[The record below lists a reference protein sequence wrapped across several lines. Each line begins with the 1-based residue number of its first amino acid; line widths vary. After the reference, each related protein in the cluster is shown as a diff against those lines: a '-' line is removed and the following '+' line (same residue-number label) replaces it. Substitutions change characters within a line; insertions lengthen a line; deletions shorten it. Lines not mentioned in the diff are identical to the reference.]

1 MSIVRCNMLLIED
14 DPSAVELVRSA
25 MVDFCQELDL
35 TVVGGGDAVLA
46 WLNDSVAK
54 KERMPHL
61 ILLDMKL
68 PKLDGLAVLRKLRL
82 HPATRD
88 VPIVAFSAEYTQADV
103 LMSYQVG
110 ANTFV
115 AKPVDLEQFAG
126 FFREQLA
133 YWMQPRQR
141 ELAFAAGQGATGRP

>member
-1 MSIVRCNMLLIED
+1 MRVKLLRYNVLLIED
-14 DPSAVELVRSA
+14 DPATVELVRSA
-25 MVDFCQELDL
+25 TLDYCPELDL

-88 VPIVAFSAEYTQADV
+88 VPIVAFSAEHTQADI

-110 ANTFV
+110 ANSFV
-115 AKPVDLEQFAG
+115 AKPADQQEFTASL
-126 FFREQLA
+126 RDQLA
-133 YWMQPRQR
+133 HWLQPRQR
-141 ELAFAAGQGATGRP
+141 ELGLASK

>member
-1 MSIVRCNMLLIED
+1 MRVKLLRYNVLLIED
-14 DPSAVELVRSA
+14 DPATVELVRSA
-25 MVDFCQELDL
+25 TLDYCPELDL

-88 VPIVAFSAEYTQADV
+88 VPIVAFSAEHTQADI

-110 ANTFV
+110 ANSFV
-115 AKPVDLEQFAG
+115 AKPADQQEFTASL
-126 FFREQLA
+126 RDQLA
-133 YWMQPRQR
+133 HWLQSRQC
-141 ELAFAAGQGATGRP
+141 ELAFDPKQY

>member
-1 MSIVRCNMLLIED
+1 MVNIVRYNVLLIED

-25 MVDFCQELDL
+25 TVDYCQELEL

-54 KERMPHL
+54 KEQMPHL
-61 ILLDMKL
+61 ILLNLKL

-88 VPIVAFSAEYTQADV
+88 VPIVAFSEEHTRADI

-110 ANTFV
+110 ANSFV
-115 AKPVDLEQFAG
+115 AKPADQQEFTASL
-126 FFREQLA
+126 RDQLA
-133 YWMQPRQR
+133 HWLQPRQR
-141 ELAFAAGQGATGRP
+141 ELAFASK

>member
-46 WLNDSVAK
+46 WLNDSIAK

-88 VPIVAFSAEYTQADV
+88 VPIVAFSAEHTQADI

-110 ANTFV
+110 ANSFV
-115 AKPVDLEQFAG
+115 AKPADQQEFTASL
-126 FFREQLA
+126 RDQLTH
-133 YWMQPRQR
+133 WLQPRQR
-141 ELAFAAGQGATGRP
+141 KLALASKST

>member
-1 MSIVRCNMLLIED
+1 VVNIVRYNVLLIED
-14 DPSAVELVRSA
+14 DPSSVELVRSTA
-25 MVDFCQELDL
+25 VDFCQELDL
-35 TVVGGGDAVLA
+35 SAVGGGDAVLA
-46 WLNDSVAK
+46 WLNDSVAR

-88 VPIVAFSAEYTQADV
+88 VPIVAFSAEHTQADI

-110 ANTFV
+110 ANSFV
-115 AKPVDLEQFAG
+115 AKPADQQEFTASL
-126 FFREQLA
+126 RDQLA
-133 YWMQPRQR
+133 HWLQPRQR
-141 ELAFAAGQGATGRP
+141 ELGLASK

>member
-1 MSIVRCNMLLIED
+1 MKLLRYNVLLIED
-14 DPSAVELVRSA
+14 DPATVELVRSA
-25 MVDFCQELDL
+25 TLDYCPELDL

-88 VPIVAFSAEYTQADV
+88 VPIVAFSAEHTQADI

-110 ANTFV
+110 ANSFV
-115 AKPVDLEQFAG
+115 AKPADQQEFTASL
-126 FFREQLA
+126 RDQLA
-133 YWMQPRQR
+133 HWLQPRQR
-141 ELAFAAGQGATGRP
+141 ELGLASK

>member
-88 VPIVAFSAEYTQADV
+88 VPIVAFSAEHTQADI

-110 ANTFV
+110 ANSFV
-115 AKPVDLEQFAG
+115 AKPADQQEFTASL
-126 FFREQLA
+126 RDQLTH
-133 YWMQPRQR
+133 WLQPRQR
-141 ELAFAAGQGATGRP
+141 KLALASKST

>member
-46 WLNDSVAK
+46 WLNDSVAR

-88 VPIVAFSAEYTQADV
+88 VPIVAFSAEHTQADI

-110 ANTFV
+110 ANSFV
-115 AKPVDLEQFAG
+115 AKPADQQEFTASL
-126 FFREQLA
+126 RDQLA
-133 YWMQPRQR
+133 HWLQPRQR
-141 ELAFAAGQGATGRP
+141 ELGLASK

>member
-68 PKLDGLAVLRKLRL
+68 PKLDGLALLRKLEVN
-82 HPATRD
+82 PATRD
-88 VPIVAFSAEYTQADV
+88 VPIVAFSAEHTQADI

-110 ANTFV
+110 ANSFV
-115 AKPVDLEQFAG
+115 AKPADQQEFTASL
-126 FFREQLA
+126 RDQLA
-133 YWMQPRQR
+133 HWLQPRQR
-141 ELAFAAGQGATGRP
+141 ELGLASK

>member
-1 MSIVRCNMLLIED
+1 VSIVRCNMLLIED

-25 MVDFCQELDL
+25 TVDFCQELDL

-46 WLNDSVAK
+46 WLNDSIAK

-88 VPIVAFSAEYTQADV
+88 VPIVAFSAEHTQADI

-110 ANTFV
+110 ANSFV
-115 AKPVDLEQFAG
+115 AKPADQQEFTASL
-126 FFREQLA
+126 RDQLTH
-133 YWMQPRQR
+133 WLQPRQR
-141 ELAFAAGQGATGRP
+141 KLALASKST

>member
-1 MSIVRCNMLLIED
+1 MRVKLLRYNVLLIED
-14 DPSAVELVRSA
+14 DPATVELVRSA
-25 MVDFCQELDL
+25 TLDYCPELDL
-35 TVVGGGDAVLA
+35 TAVGGGDAVLA

-88 VPIVAFSAEYTQADV
+88 VPIVAFSAEHTQADI

-110 ANTFV
+110 ANSFV
-115 AKPVDLEQFAG
+115 AKPADQQEFTASL
-126 FFREQLA
+126 RDQLA
-133 YWMQPRQR
+133 HWLQPRQR
-141 ELAFAAGQGATGRP
+141 ELGLASK

>member
-1 MSIVRCNMLLIED
+1 MVNIVRYNVLLIED

-25 MVDFCQELDL
+25 TMDSCPELDL
-35 TVVGGGDAVLA
+35 TVVGGGDAVLV

-54 KERMPHL
+54 KEQMPHL

-88 VPIVAFSAEYTQADV
+88 IPVVAFSAEYTQADV

-110 ANTFV
+110 ANSFV
-115 AKPVDLEQFAG
+115 AKPVDQQEFTAFL
-126 FFREQLA
+126 RDQLA
-133 YWMQPRQR
+133 HWLQPRQR
-141 ELAFAAGQGATGRP
+141 ELAFTPK

>member
-88 VPIVAFSAEYTQADV
+88 VPIVAFSAEHTQADI

-110 ANTFV
+110 ANSFV
-115 AKPVDLEQFAG
+115 AKPADQQEFTASL
-126 FFREQLA
+126 RDQLA
-133 YWMQPRQR
+133 HWLQPRQR
-141 ELAFAAGQGATGRP
+141 ELGLASK

>member
-1 MSIVRCNMLLIED
+1 VSIVRCNMLLIED

-88 VPIVAFSAEYTQADV
+88 VPIVAFSAEHTQADI

-110 ANTFV
+110 ANSFV
-115 AKPVDLEQFAG
+115 AKPADQQEFTASL
-126 FFREQLA
+126 RDQLA
-133 YWMQPRQR
+133 HWLQPRQR
-141 ELAFAAGQGATGRP
+141 ELGLASK